1 MNCRTLSERL
11 IALCTALAVL
21 QLSALLTFGTPLD
34 TAGLK
39 PAGALA
45 TYGLTKV
52 DGEIAIHGQTFFSG
66 STIETAQDA
75 TSIVSL
81 GARGR
86 LELLKSSRLRL
97 SFNESSM
104 TCSLDSGRT
113 RIYVPAGVRANVTT
127 KDAAVVSDATSPA
140 AFSVE
145 YRNGDLTVAVL
156 AGRVEMREGNRTEQF
171 WAGQI
176 AFVKGHA
183 PQPQPDEKNE
193 FGRRKTLVVLFS
205 IGGAIA
211 LIALIFSNR
220 DDEVPLDFGGCVQIL
235 SPTGDN
241 KCPS

>member
-21 QLSALLTFGTPLD
+21 QLSALLTFSTPLD
-34 TAGLK
+34 TGRLK
-39 PAGALA
+39 LPGALTA
-45 TYGLTKV
+45 YGLTKV
-52 DGEIAIHGQTFFSG
+52 DGEIAVQGQTFFSG

-97 SFNESSM
+97 SFDESSM

-113 RIYVPAGVRANVTT
+113 RIYVPAGMRANVTT
-127 KDAAVVSDATSPA
+127 KDAAVVSDTTSPA

-156 AGRVEMREGNRTEQF
+156 AGRVEMREGDRAEQLG
-171 WAGQI
+171 AGQF

-183 PQPQPDEKNE
+183 PQPDGKNE
-193 FGRRKTLVVLFS
+193 FGRRKTLAILFS

-211 LIALIFSNR
+211 LIALVFSNR
-220 DDEVPLDFGGCVQIL
+220 DDEVPLDFGGCVQGL

-241 KCPS
+241 RCPS